1 MRMVTYKGR
10 AVRKQHRTRD
20 GLSMKVIFYEGGR
33 PIFVPL
39 DDWRA
44 HAESVYY
51 DDAAPRSEVARRISR
66 PVVDGADGGPRSES
80 DADGSPS
87 PSDHLGESARNT
99 RMASF
104 WVMAAIAV
112 LSLLFLLVAVF

>member
-20 GLSMKVIFYEGGR
+20 GLSMKVFFYDKGR
-33 PIFVPL
+33 PLVVPL
-39 DDWRA
+39 DDWLA

-51 DDAAPRSEVARRISR
+51 DDTAPRSEVARRISR
-66 PVVDGADGGPRSES
+66 PGVDGAETGARSES
-80 DADGSPS
+80 DPVASPS
-87 PSDHLGESARNT
+87 QSDHLGESPRDT
-99 RMASF
+99 RIASF
-104 WVMAAIAV
+104 WVMVAIAV